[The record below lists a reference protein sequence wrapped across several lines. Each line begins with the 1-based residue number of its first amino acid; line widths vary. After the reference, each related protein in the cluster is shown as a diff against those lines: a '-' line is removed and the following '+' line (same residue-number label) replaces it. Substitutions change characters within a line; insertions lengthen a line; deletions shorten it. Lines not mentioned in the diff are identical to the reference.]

1 MTPRDESPAAEDAR
15 SIVMT
20 RTLSAP
26 RELVW
31 ETLTD
36 PKHIPFFWGP
46 RGFSTTIDEM
56 DVRPGGV
63 WRYTMHG
70 PDGTEYPNLVRY
82 SEVVAP
88 ELLAYDHGED
98 ERNRLCFH
106 GRITLEA
113 VEAERTRIT
122 LRLLF
127 PTMEARQR
135 AADFGAVEGG
145 HQTLE
150 RLEQAMGAART
161 DLALTRIVDVP
172 AALLWKAWTEPEH
185 LKQWFC
191 PKPWMTTDCRID
203 LRPGGEFYT
212 LMRGPEGEEHGG
224 SGCFL
229 EVVPLERLVW
239 TSALEPGYRPSADQF
254 MPFTAIITFEEHGG
268 KTRYTARALHATPDS
283 RKRHEDMGFHHG
295 WNAALDQLVELA
307 GRLRH

>member
-46 RGFSTTIDEM
+46 RGFSTTISEM
-56 DVRPGGV
+56 DVRPGGH
-63 WRYTMHG
+63 WRYVMHG
-70 PDGTEYPNLVRY
+70 HGADYVNWVRY
-82 SEVVAP
+82 TEVARP
-88 ELLAYDHGED
+88 SLLAYDHGGD
-98 ERNRLCFH
+98 DPAHALFRA
-106 GRITLEA
+106 RIELEA
-113 VEAERTRIT
+113 VEPERTRVT
-122 LRLLF
+122 LRLIF
-127 PTMEARQR
+127 DTAEARDR
-135 AADFGAVEGG
+135 TAKFGAESGG
-145 HQTLE
+145 HETLA
-150 RLEQAMGAART
+150 RLEEAILAART
-161 DLALTRIVDVP
+161 DLAITRIVDVP
-172 AALLWKAWTEPEH
+172 ATLLWKAWTEPEH
-185 LKQWFC
+185 LKQWWC

-239 TSALEPGYRPSADQF
+239 TSALEPGYRPSSDQF
-254 MPFTAIITFEEHGG
+254 MPFTAIITFEQHAG

-283 RKRHEDMGFHHG
+283 RKRHEEMGFHHG
-295 WNAALDQLVELA
+295 WNAALDQLVDLA
-307 GRLRH
+307 GRLRD